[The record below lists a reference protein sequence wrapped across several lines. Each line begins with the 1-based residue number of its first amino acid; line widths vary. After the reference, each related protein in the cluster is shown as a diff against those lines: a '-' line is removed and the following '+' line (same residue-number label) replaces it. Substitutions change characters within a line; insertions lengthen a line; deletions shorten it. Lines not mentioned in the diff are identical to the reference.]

1 LLQAQADREIQK
13 LEQDLLSSQ
22 EELSKMRAQVARARF
37 LEDELKD
44 EASKQNQ
51 HDLQTLKSQ
60 VLALKTIA
68 TKDADTIAELRQQL
82 ADKGT
87 ALHSK
92 EEAVKVMERQIRAL
106 KEEIDRL
113 KVQVDVKV
121 CSSVLIAS
129 TYFDFLKFVYQSIAM
144 DDGN

>member
-1 LLQAQADREIQK
+1 MLQAQADKEKQK

-22 EELSKMRAQVARARF
+22 QELSKMRAQVARARF
-37 LEDELKD
+37 LEDEHKD

-51 HDLQTLKSQ
+51 HDVQTLKSQ

-92 EEAVKVMERQIRAL
+92 EEAVEAMELQIRAL

-113 KVQVDVKV
+113 KVQLDVKV
-121 CSSVLIAS
+121 CSFVMLIAS
-129 TYFDFLKFVYQSIAM
+129 TDFPFFKIRVCKYR
-144 DDGN
+144 DG

>member
-1 LLQAQADREIQK
+1 
-13 LEQDLLSSQ
+13 
-22 EELSKMRAQVARARF
+22 
-37 LEDELKD
+37 
-44 EASKQNQ
+44 
-51 HDLQTLKSQ
+51 
-60 VLALKTIA
+60 
-68 TKDADTIAELRQQL
+68 
-82 ADKGT
+82 
-87 ALHSK
+87 LHSK

>member
-1 LLQAQADREIQK
+1 
-13 LEQDLLSSQ
+13 
-22 EELSKMRAQVARARF
+22 MRAQVARVRF

-51 HDLQTLKSQ
+51 HDVQTLKSQ
-60 VLALKTIA
+60 VLELKTMA

-92 EEAVKVMERQIRAL
+92 EEAVEAMEFQIRAQ
-106 KEEIDRL
+106 KQVIDRL
-113 KVQVDVKV
+113 KVQLDVKV
-121 CSSVLIAS
+121 CSSVLLIAS
-129 TYFDFLKFVYQSIAM
+129 TYFAPLTIRVSKYR
-144 DDGN
+144 DG